1 MESAVGTLDVAR
13 IKADFRE
20 SWWGTLL
27 VDRLLRR
34 E

>member
-1 MESAVGTLDVAR
+1 MSDAYDPKA
-13 IKADFRE
+13 IKADFKE
-20 SWWGTLL
+20 SWWGTML